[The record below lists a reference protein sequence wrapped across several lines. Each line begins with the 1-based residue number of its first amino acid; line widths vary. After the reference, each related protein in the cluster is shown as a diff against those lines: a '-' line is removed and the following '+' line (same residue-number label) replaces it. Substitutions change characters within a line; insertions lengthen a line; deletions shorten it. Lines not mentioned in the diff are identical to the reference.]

1 MNLHFRIYQIK
12 NSWYND
18 YGFENILFTNGGVF
32 MDEEKNIVNGQDV
45 QQQADSAVSSNEPDE
60 QQNVD
65 NAVSSNE
72 PDEQQQVDN
81 AVDVNEQD
89 EQQNVVQT
97 GKNESKKESKKRR
110 TAEEIAADKLAR
122 EKQLIKDA
130 EEARANIVD
139 YEKQIAALLEQKKE
153 AEKILK
159 NGRNASRTHGGMI
172 IFGDLVNVL
181 GFKDKEK
188 ACYTSSD
195 YEDLRKMMISK
206 VKALMKLEEKK

>member
-1 MNLHFRIYQIK
+1 
-12 NSWYND
+12 
-18 YGFENILFTNGGVF
+18 
-32 MDEEKNIVNGQDV
+32 MDEEKNIVNEQDV
-45 QQQADSAVSSNEPDE
+45 QTQD
-60 QQNVD
+60 D
-65 NAVSSNE
+65 NAVSGNE
-72 PDEQQQVDN
+72 QVVQTQADNAVDGNVQGEQQKDDN
-81 AVDVNEQD
+81 AVDVNEQGK
-89 EQQNVVQT
+89 QQQAGNAVQT
-97 GKNESKKESKKRR
+97 GKKESTKKRR

-122 EKQLIKDA
+122 EKKLIQEA
-130 EEARANIVD
+130 EEAQTHIID

-195 YEDLRKMMISK
+195 YEELRKMMLSK
-206 VKALMKLEEKK
+206 VKALMKLEEKNK

>member
-60 QQNVD
+60 QQK
-65 NAVSSNE
+65 
-72 PDEQQQVDN
+72 VDN
-81 AVDVNEQD
+81 AVDVNEPD
-89 EQQNVVQT
+89 EQQKVVQT

-122 EKQLIKDA
+122 EKQLIQDA
-130 EEARANIVD
+130 EEARADIIN
-139 YEKQIAALLEQKKE
+139 YEKQIAALLAQKKE
-153 AEKILK
+153 AEKKLK

-181 GFKDKEK
+181 GFKEKEK
-188 ACYTSSD
+188 ACYTTSD
-195 YEDLRKMMISK
+195 YEDLRKIMISK
-206 VKALMKLEEKK
+206 VKALMKLEEKNK

>member
-1 MNLHFRIYQIK
+1 
-12 NSWYND
+12 
-18 YGFENILFTNGGVF
+18 
-32 MDEEKNIVNGQDV
+32 MDEEKNIVNEQDV
-45 QQQADSAVSSNEPDE
+45 QTQD
-60 QQNVD
+60 D

-72 PDEQQQVDN
+72 QDEQQKDDNAISSNEQDKQQKDDN

-89 EQQNVVQT
+89 EQQQVVQT

-188 ACYTSSD
+188 SCYTSSD

-206 VKALMKLEEKK
+206 VKALIKLEEKNK

>member
-1 MNLHFRIYQIK
+1 
-12 NSWYND
+12 
-18 YGFENILFTNGGVF
+18 

-60 QQNVD
+60 QQKVD
-65 NAVSSNE
+65 NAVSGNE
-72 PDEQQQVDN
+72 PDEQQKVDN
-81 AVDVNEQD
+81 AISGNEPDVQQQADNTVDSNVQG
-89 EQQNVVQT
+89 EQQKDKNSVSNKKT
-97 GKNESKKESKKRR
+97 GKQESTKKRR

-122 EKQLIKDA
+122 EKKLMQDA
-130 EEARANIVD
+130 EEAQAHIVD
-139 YEKQIAALLEQKKE
+139 YEKQIAALLAQKKE
-153 AEKILK
+153 AEKTLK
-159 NGRNASRTHGGMI
+159 NGRNAYSTHGGMI

-188 ACYTSSD
+188 ACYTTSD